1 MKGKGAITLKGDQ
14 IHLQSGSRN
23 SEATG
28 TPVKGDRGARKA
40 AGIADGVTKN
50 AAALQ
55 TVLRTHRNANGNG
68 SWVPAIDAKMQ
79 GTPRVLGDAFFN
91 RTQLGNLLVIFF
103 SFSEAFLTK
112 QSAIQK
118 GKKCFCKTIRTLWDA
133 CIAKLRMHRVQAS
146 LLTMRRAEKSCF

>member
-55 TVLRTHRNANGNG
+55 TVLRTHRNANDYSPNPPQCQ
-68 SWVPAIDAKMQ
+68 WKWK
-79 GTPRVLGDAFFN
+79 LG
-91 RTQLGNLLVIFF
+91 
-103 SFSEAFLTK
+103 
-112 QSAIQK
+112 
-118 GKKCFCKTIRTLWDA
+118 A
-133 CIAKLRMHRVQAS
+133 CN
-146 LLTMRRAEKSCF
+146 